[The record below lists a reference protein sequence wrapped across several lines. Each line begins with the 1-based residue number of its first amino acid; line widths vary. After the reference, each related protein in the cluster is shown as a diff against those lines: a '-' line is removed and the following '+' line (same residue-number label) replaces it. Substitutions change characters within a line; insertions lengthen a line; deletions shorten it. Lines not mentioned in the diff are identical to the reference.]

1 MICALYTL
9 MNKYKNKRVYIWN
22 VNRHSM
28 IIFTRAIFR
37 KINVQGFVALQ
48 TQYIG
53 ELYMNRPVIGVE
65 RIQEEDCVVIV
76 ADEVPKSEINVLPDS
91 KVVYWSDSLEFND
104 ELRYKRS
111 IIYGIGWG
119 ADELHKKGIITELYC
134 VTQKEHASQTYK
146 GKKVI
151 DITELEK
158 YPDYAVIISVTTSKY
173 KWEILETLSDFQG
186 DVYLE
191 SLMEEWD
198 IMHVNLIQNLDIA
211 VKNNWEIY
219 LYSKKN
225 LVAQLIEEAL
235 NIYSVEIS
243 GHVYEIEQK
252 EKSIECIYKLAL
264 GGIDKKLIIICEGI
278 PECLVR
284 AIDIIEFAGFSLEE
298 KGYTGLVQLST
309 YSNDIILSRE
319 QVCHDPLVG
328 YSISYLYGE
337 PGWKLYGREGEG
349 RIRILVLGGSTSS
362 EEMHPENWI
371 SKLYYKL
378 KKQGIATLIYNGA
391 HTCNDIVDEM
401 LRLLRDGNILKPQ
414 LVISMS
420 GVNNLNYKECSN
432 QFNEN
437 AFIDWIHNMAP
448 NENYCSGVRSNESQY
463 EFWSRNQ
470 KLLKVISEFYGAFF
484 LGFLQPMNI
493 TMEQM
498 SLWEKSTYELEKHME
513 GAREFMK
520 CANDN
525 EGYINLMQLFEHQD
539 GMYFDMCHYTE
550 KAQEIIADRVH
561 EAIMPIIQNLK
572 I

>member
-48 TQYIG
+48 NQYIG

-76 ADEVPKSEINVLPDS
+76 ADEVPKSVINVLPDS

-252 EKSIECIYKLAL
+252 EKSIECIYKL
-264 GGIDKKLIIICEGI
+264 
-278 PECLVR
+278 
-284 AIDIIEFAGFSLEE
+284 
-298 KGYTGLVQLST
+298 
-309 YSNDIILSRE
+309 
-319 QVCHDPLVG
+319 
-328 YSISYLYGE
+328 
-337 PGWKLYGREGEG
+337 
-349 RIRILVLGGSTSS
+349 
-362 EEMHPENWI
+362 
-371 SKLYYKL
+371 
-378 KKQGIATLIYNGA
+378 
-391 HTCNDIVDEM
+391 
-401 LRLLRDGNILKPQ
+401 
-414 LVISMS
+414 
-420 GVNNLNYKECSN
+420 
-432 QFNEN
+432 
-437 AFIDWIHNMAP
+437 
-448 NENYCSGVRSNESQY
+448 
-463 EFWSRNQ
+463 
-470 KLLKVISEFYGAFF
+470 
-484 LGFLQPMNI
+484 
-493 TMEQM
+493 
-498 SLWEKSTYELEKHME
+498 
-513 GAREFMK
+513 
-520 CANDN
+520 
-525 EGYINLMQLFEHQD
+525 
-539 GMYFDMCHYTE
+539 
-550 KAQEIIADRVH
+550 
-561 EAIMPIIQNLK
+561 
-572 I
+572 